1 MAKKPKFQ
9 KLNIPIQFLENL
21 YEMTGGQDK
30 NKGYFL
36 VFIDESGNG
45 QLRYKFDSQ
54 ATEFAIVKLMELYN
68 TQYEMGHELAHGEE
82 FFGENEEDD

>member
-9 KLNIPIQFLENL
+9 KFNIPIQFLDNL

-36 VFIDESGNG
+36 VFIDENGNG

-68 TQYEMGHELAHGEE
+68 NQYEMGHELAHGEE
-82 FFGENEEDD
+82 FLGENEEDD

>member
-9 KLNIPIQFLENL
+9 KFNIPIQFLDNL

-36 VFIDESGNG
+36 VFIDEDGNG

-54 ATEFAIVKLMELYN
+54 ATEFAIIKLMELYN
-68 TQYEMGHELAHGEE
+68 TQYEMGHELTRGEQFLDE
-82 FFGENEEDD
+82 SEEDD